1 MEKNTKFSH
10 QSEIWFSELTTE
22 YVYRTLA
29 LTAVFNTVIA
39 GFVYMIKLFQ
49 GTFVTCFIMSQSIGF
64 NICLFVVG
72 SFWLFKPKALI
83 LKLSLMLGTILLG
96 TMIGIVIGTILAGME
111 ITNKIYDL
119 PSLIRSLLLGLIFG
133 LIIFYFFLSRHQIR
147 YVGSKAREEHLKR
160 ITSEKEV
167 AETKLRLLQA
177 QIEPHFLFNTLSNV
191 LSLLDTDIEKG
202 KKMLVDL
209 TQYLR
214 ITLDKSRSETTTL
227 EQELDTVQVYMNI
240 HKVRMGDRLKF
251 SIDVADDLK
260 KTPLPPMMIQPLVEN
275 AIKHG
280 LESKVNGGQ
289 IDISISRENGTL
301 RIIVADTGEG
311 ILENTSN
318 GVGLANIRQ
327 RLKSL
332 YGEKGRLI
340 LKQNSPSGVIAVLE
354 VAHENI

>member
-1 MEKNTKFSH
+1 M
-10 QSEIWFSELTTE
+10 
-22 YVYRTLA
+22 
-29 LTAVFNTVIA
+29 
-39 GFVYMIKLFQ
+39 
-49 GTFVTCFIMSQSIGF
+49 FIEP
-64 NICLFVVG
+64 
-72 SFWLFKPKALI
+72 WP
-83 LKLSLMLGTILLG
+83 LL
-96 TMIGIVIGTILAGME
+96 L
-111 ITNKIYDL
+111 Y
-119 PSLIRSLLLGLIFG
+119 LIRL
-133 LIIFYFFLSRHQIR
+133 LSRHQIR